1 MTADRPTNLP
11 TNQPTDRLTNM
22 KGHRKV
28 TLSIMTSIIFLFL
41 LFIVV
46 VNIVIPSNSFLYL
59 SKKKKYIEHI
69 SKTSLSR
76 RKKIKLPLM
85 RGKKSI
91 IYNSHEPFFLFQRY
105 QLYIYR
111 TQAVNHK

>member
-59 SKKKKYIEHI
+59 SKKEIY
-69 SKTSLSR
+69 R
-76 RKKIKLPLM
+76 AQYPKLVCQ
-85 RGKKSI
+85 GEKKS
-91 IYNSHEPFFLFQRY
+91 SCL
-105 QLYIYR
+105 
-111 TQAVNHK
+111 